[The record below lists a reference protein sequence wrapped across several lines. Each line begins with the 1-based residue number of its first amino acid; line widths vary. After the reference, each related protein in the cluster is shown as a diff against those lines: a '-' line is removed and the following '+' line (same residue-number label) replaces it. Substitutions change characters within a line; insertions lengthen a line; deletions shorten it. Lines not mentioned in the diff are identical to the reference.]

1 MVSIAVVDISIDML
15 VLTPWNCNEMD
26 DERFAALVAEIED
39 HGFDEPLQVV
49 PITEGEYKG
58 KYWVVGGEHR
68 YKAAVGL
75 AWDTVPC
82 VVKDSLSEADEADLM
97 EWSVRRNN
105 IRGRI
110 NEQKYARLEQTV
122 CHRKDIQKD
131 VARKRMLMRE
141 KQAKKA
147 REKTGKDDRKSTGP
161 DTDGERDMRKTV
173 ADRQRLLADAKA
185 FQQEC
190 LVESADTVEHG
201 YLYVAQNGASH
212 LIVDADKPLAAA
224 VKTMV
229 QACKNE
235 SASVR
240 EFLLTA
246 INKELPLWLDR

>member
-1 MVSIAVVDISIDML
+1 
-15 VLTPWNCNEMD
+15 MD
-26 DERFAALVAEIED
+26 DEHFAALVAEIED

-49 PITEGEYKG
+49 PIHEGEYKG

-68 YKAAVGL
+68 YKAAAGL

-122 CHRKDIQKD
+122 CHRKDLQKD

-147 REKTGKDDRKSTGP
+147 REKTGKGDRKSTGP
-161 DTDGERDMRKTV
+161 DTDGERDHRKTV
-173 ADRQRLLADAKA
+173 ADRQRLLSDAKA

-190 LVESADTVEHG
+190 LIESADTVEHG
-201 YLYVAQNGASH
+201 YLYVAQNGKQH
-212 LIVDADKPLAAA
+212 LIVDAS
-224 VKTMV
+224 KTLHGLISSMV
-229 QACKNE
+229 AACKNE
-235 SASVR
+235 SGRVD
-240 EFLLTA
+240 EFLQSA
-246 INKELPLWLDR
+246 IRSELKNWE